1 MLGPFKYVLLVA
13 SITVVILLISPLII
27 LMYDFAANTSCLSI
41 RVDTGGLQVLDNNTY
56 RVPLI
61 ISYCSSIKL
70 RDFKVNLSTTSISI
84 PELDKGEK
92 VIQVDLD
99 VNEAPS
105 INYVEFKV
113 LGLYK
118 VVIKTGG

>member
-1 MLGPFKYVLLVA
+1 MLGPFKYALLVA

-27 LMYDFAANTSCLSI
+27 LMHDFAINKSCLSI
-41 RVDTGGLQVLDNNTY
+41 SVDTGGLRVLDNNTY

-70 RDFKVNLSTTSISI
+70 RDFKVNLGTTSISI

-92 VIQVDLD
+92 RIEVGLD
-99 VNEAPS
+99 VNEVPS
-105 INYVEFKV
+105 INYIEFKV

-118 VVIKTGG
+118 IVIKTG